1 MSSKILMP
9 ALSPTMTEGV
19 INQWLVK
26 VGDVVKAGDIIA
38 EIETDKATME
48 VEAVDEG
55 KITHLLEDTVNK
67 QIPVNSVIAIIDGDN
82 NETIENKK
90 KIESTSENIKDKEIE
105 KPKQILVSKIFQNN
119 NSQNSDSRL
128 KASPL
133 VKKIAKENNLDLS
146 KFNGTGPDGRIIKRD
161 LENNNIAE
169 EIPNALLEGDIS
181 IPIEGDIS
189 IPSTMRKVIAKRT
202 LEAKQQIPH
211 FYLTVESNVDKLINL
226 RKKINENN
234 SIKVSFN
241 DLIVK
246 AISLAMKKNPNTN
259 VYWQN
264 DKIYKLNDIDV
275 SVAVAIDEGLI
286 TPIIKNAD
294 SKGLNI
300 ISSEIRELAKLAK
313 TNSLTPEQ
321 YTGGSITV
329 SNLGMFGISEFAAI
343 ISPPQSSI
351 LAIGKIIKKP
361 VVVDDEVVVGNTLKS
376 TLSADHRVLDGAV
389 AGKLLKDF
397 NDIIEDPF
405 EIWINSSDMEI
416 L

>member
-1 MSSKILMP
+1 MP
-9 ALSPTMTEGV
+9 ALSPTMTEGI

-26 VGDVVKAGDIIA
+26 VGDIVKAGDIIA

-67 QIPVNSVIAIIDGDN
+67 QIPVNSVIAIIDGDES
-82 NETIENKK
+82 ETIENKK
-90 KIESTSENIKDKEIE
+90 KVENTIEENKDEEIE
-105 KPKQILVSKIFQNN
+105 KPHESLDLKISQNN
-119 NSQNSDSRL
+119 NSQNSDDRL

-146 KFNGTGPDGRIIKRD
+146 KFNGTGPEGRIIKRD
-161 LENNNIAE
+161 IDSNNITDE
-169 EIPNALLEGDIS
+169 VTSTPLD
-181 IPIEGDIS
+181 GDIS

-226 RKKINENN
+226 RKRINDNN
-234 SIKVSFN
+234 SVKVSFN

-246 AISLAMKKNPNTN
+246 AIGLAMKKNPNTN

-275 SVAVAIDEGLI
+275 SVAVAIEEGLI

-294 SKGLNI
+294 TKGLNM
-300 ISSEIRELAKLAK
+300 ISNEIRELAKLAK

-351 LAIGKIIKKP
+351 LAVGKIIKKP
-361 VVVDDEVVVGNTLKS
+361 IVVDDEVVVGSTLKS

-405 EIWINSSDMEI
+405 EIWIKSSDMEVI
-416 L
+416 

>member
-19 INQWLVK
+19 INKWLVK
-26 VGDVVKAGDIIA
+26 VGDNVKAGDIIA

-55 KITHLLEDTVNK
+55 KITHLLDENAGSQVS
-67 QIPVNSVIAIIDGDN
+67 VNSVIAIIDGDE
-82 NETIENKK
+82 NESIQNLIIEKEKPKEENKK
-90 KIESTSENIKDKEIE
+90 IKEDLNLDKNI
-105 KPKQILVSKIFQNN
+105 QVH
-119 NSQNSDSRL
+119 QNSIHVKSDDRI

-133 VKKIAKENNLDLS
+133 VKKISKEKNIDLTTI
-146 KFNGTGPDGRIIKRD
+146 NGSGPGGRIIKRD
-161 LENNNIAE
+161 LESHENVKASNTNINFKHE
-169 EIPNALLEGDIS
+169 V
-181 IPIEGDIS
+181 IE
-189 IPSTMRKVIAKRT
+189 PSTMRKVIAKRT

-211 FYLTVESNVDKLINL
+211 FYLTIESNVGKLIEL

-234 SIKVSFN
+234 SVKVSFN

-246 AISLAMKKNPNTN
+246 ALAMAMKKNPNTN
-259 VYWQN
+259 VYWQDN
-264 DKIYKLNDIDV
+264 QIFKLNDIDV

-286 TPIIKNAD
+286 TPIVKKVN
-294 SKGLNI
+294 SKGLNE
-300 ISSEIRELAKLAK
+300 ISKEIKELAKLAK
-313 TNSLTPEQ
+313 TNSLKPEQ

-343 ISPPQSSI
+343 ISPPQASI
-351 LAIGKIIKKP
+351 LAVGKIIQKP
-361 VVVDDEVVVGNTLKS
+361 VVVNESIEIGHTLKS

-405 EIWINSSDMEI
+405 QIWMQSNDMEI
-416 L
+416 I

>member
-19 INQWLVK
+19 INKWLVK
-26 VGDVVKAGDIIA
+26 VGDIVKAGDIIA

-55 KITHLLEDTVNK
+55 KITHLLDENPGSQV
-67 QIPVNSVIAIIDGDN
+67 PVNSVIAIIDGDE
-82 NETIENKK
+82 NESIQNLIIEKEKPKEENKK
-90 KIESTSENIKDKEIE
+90 IKEDLNLDKNI
-105 KPKQILVSKIFQNN
+105 QVH
-119 NSQNSDSRL
+119 QNSIHVKSDDRI
-128 KASPL
+128 KASPFA
-133 VKKIAKENNLDLS
+133 KKISKEQNIDLTTI
-146 KFNGTGPDGRIIKRD
+146 NGSGPGGRIIKRD
-161 LENNNIAE
+161 LESYENVKVSKT
-169 EIPNALLEGDIS
+169 DINFKHEV
-181 IPIEGDIS
+181 IK
-189 IPSTMRKVIAKRT
+189 PSTMRKVIAKRT

-211 FYLTVESNVDKLINL
+211 FYLTIESDVGKLIEL

-234 SIKVSFN
+234 SVKVSFN

-246 AISLAMKKNPNTN
+246 ALAMAMKKNPNTN
-259 VYWQN
+259 VYWQDN
-264 DKIYKLNDIDV
+264 QIYKLNDIDV

-286 TPIIKNAD
+286 TPIVKKVN
-294 SKGLNI
+294 SKGLNE
-300 ISSEIRELAKLAK
+300 ISKEIKDLAKLAK
-313 TNSLTPEQ
+313 TNSLKPEQ

-343 ISPPQSSI
+343 ISPPQASI
-351 LAIGKIIKKP
+351 LAVGKIIQKP
-361 VVVDDEVVVGNTLKS
+361 VVVNESIEIGHTLKS

-405 EIWINSSDMEI
+405 QIWMQSNDMEI
-416 L
+416 I

>member
-9 ALSPTMTEGV
+9 ALSPTMTEGI
-19 INQWLVK
+19 INQWLVR
-26 VGDVVKAGDIIA
+26 VGDNVKAGDIIA

-55 KITHLLEDTVNK
+55 KITHLLEDNANK
-67 QIPVNSVIAIIDGDN
+67 LIPVNSVIAIIDGDD
-82 NETIENKK
+82 NEIIENKNNKVK
-90 KIESTSENIKDKEIE
+90 KFDEDKKTSAIEESNK
-105 KPKQILVSKIFQNN
+105 ILNTNVIQNN
-119 NSQNSDSRL
+119 KPQNSDDRL
-128 KASPL
+128 RASPF

-146 KFNGTGPDGRIIKRD
+146 KFNGTGPEGRIIKRD
-161 LENNNIAE
+161 IDSNNVINTDSNNKIDGEA
-169 EIPNALLEGDIS
+169 
-181 IPIEGDIS
+181 S
-189 IPSTMRKVIAKRT
+189 IPSTMRRVIAKRT

-234 SIKVSFN
+234 SVKVSFN

-246 AISLAMKKNPNTN
+246 AIGLAMKKNPNTN
-259 VYWQN
+259 VYWQD
-264 DKIYKLNDIDV
+264 DKIYHLNNIDV

-286 TPIIKNAD
+286 TPIIKKAD
-294 SKGLNI
+294 TKGINT
-300 ISSEIRELAKLAK
+300 ISNEIKYLAKLAK
-313 TNSLTPEQ
+313 NNSLTPEQ

-343 ISPPQSSI
+343 ISPPQASI
-351 LAIGKIIKKP
+351 LAVGRIIKKP
-361 VVVDDEVVVGNTLKS
+361 IVVEDEVVVGNALKS

-405 EIWINSSDMEI
+405 EIWMKSNDMEVI
-416 L
+416 

>member
-19 INQWLVK
+19 INKWLVK
-26 VGDVVKAGDIIA
+26 VGDNVKAGDIIA

-55 KITHLLEDTVNK
+55 KITHLLDENAGSQV
-67 QIPVNSVIAIIDGDN
+67 PVNSVIAIIDGDE
-82 NETIENKK
+82 NESIQNLIIEKEKPKEENKK
-90 KIESTSENIKDKEIE
+90 IKEDLNLDKNI
-105 KPKQILVSKIFQNN
+105 QVN
-119 NSQNSDSRL
+119 QNSIHVKSDDRI
-128 KASPL
+128 KASPFA
-133 VKKIAKENNLDLS
+133 KKISKEQNIDLTVI
-146 KFNGTGPDGRIIKRD
+146 NGSGPGGRIIKRD
-161 LENNNIAE
+161 LESHENVKASNT
-169 EIPNALLEGDIS
+169 DINFKHEV
-181 IPIEGDIS
+181 IK
-189 IPSTMRKVIAKRT
+189 PSTMRKVIAKRT

-211 FYLTVESNVDKLINL
+211 FYLTIESNVGKLIEL

-234 SIKVSFN
+234 SVKVSFN

-246 AISLAMKKNPNTN
+246 ALAMAMKKNPNTN
-259 VYWQN
+259 VYWQDN
-264 DKIYKLNDIDV
+264 QIFKLNDIDV

-286 TPIIKNAD
+286 TPIVKKVN
-294 SKGLNI
+294 SKGLNE
-300 ISSEIRELAKLAK
+300 ISREIKELAKLAK
-313 TNSLTPEQ
+313 TNSLKPEQ

-343 ISPPQSSI
+343 ISPPQASI
-351 LAIGKIIKKP
+351 LAVGKIIQKP
-361 VVVDDEVVVGNTLKS
+361 VVVNESIEIGHTLKS

-405 EIWINSSDMEI
+405 QIWMQSNDMEI
-416 L
+416 I

>member
-19 INQWLVK
+19 INKWLVK
-26 VGDVVKAGDIIA
+26 VGDIVKAGDIIA

-55 KITHLLEDTVNK
+55 KITHLLDENAGSQV
-67 QIPVNSVIAIIDGDN
+67 PVNSVIAIIDGDE
-82 NETIENKK
+82 NESIQNLIIEKEKPKEENKK
-90 KIESTSENIKDKEIE
+90 IKEDLNLDKNI
-105 KPKQILVSKIFQNN
+105 QVN
-119 NSQNSDSRL
+119 QNSNHVKSDDRIY
-128 KASPL
+128 ASPL
-133 VKKIAKENNLDLS
+133 VKKISKEKNIDLTTI
-146 KFNGTGPDGRIIKRD
+146 NGSGPGGRIIKRD
-161 LENNNIAE
+161 LESHENVKASNTNINFKHE
-169 EIPNALLEGDIS
+169 V
-181 IPIEGDIS
+181 IE
-189 IPSTMRKVIAKRT
+189 PSTMRKVIAKRT

-211 FYLTVESNVDKLINL
+211 FYLTIESNVGKLIEL

-234 SIKVSFN
+234 SVKVSFN

-246 AISLAMKKNPNTN
+246 ALAMAMKKNPNTN
-259 VYWQN
+259 VYWQDN
-264 DKIYKLNDIDV
+264 QIYKLNDIDV

-286 TPIIKNAD
+286 TPIVKKVN
-294 SKGLNI
+294 SKGLNE
-300 ISSEIRELAKLAK
+300 ISKEIKDLAKLAK
-313 TNSLTPEQ
+313 TNSLKPEQ

-343 ISPPQSSI
+343 ISPPQASI
-351 LAIGKIIKKP
+351 LAVGKIIQKP
-361 VVVDDEVVVGNTLKS
+361 VVVNESIEIGHTLKS

-405 EIWINSSDMEI
+405 QIWMQSNDMEI
-416 L
+416 I

>member
-9 ALSPTMTEGV
+9 ALSPTMTEGI

-26 VGDVVKAGDIIA
+26 VGDTVKAGDIIA

-55 KITHLLEDTVNK
+55 KITHLLEDTANK
-67 QIPVNSVIAIIDGDN
+67 QIPVNSVIAIIDGDDS
-82 NETIENKK
+82 EKIENKI
-90 KIESTSENIKDKEIE
+90 KIDSNSKDTNDIEIQ
-105 KPKQILVSKIFQNN
+105 KTKQILDSKISQNN
-119 NSQNSDSRL
+119 NFQNSDDRL

-161 LENNNIAE
+161 IDSNNIAE
-169 EIPNALLEGDIS
+169 EIPNTSLNGDIT
-181 IPIEGDIS
+181 

-211 FYLTVESNVDKLINL
+211 FYLTVESNVDKLISL
-226 RKKINENN
+226 RSKINENN
-234 SIKVSFN
+234 LVKVSFN

-246 AISLAMKKNPNTN
+246 AIGLAMKKNPNTN

-264 DKIYKLNDIDV
+264 EKIYQLNDIDV

-361 VVVDDEVVVGNTLKS
+361 IVVDDEVVVGNTLKS

-405 EIWINSSDMEI
+405 EIWMKSSDMEI

>member
-9 ALSPTMTEGV
+9 ALSPTMTEGI

-26 VGDVVKAGDIIA
+26 VGDNVKAGDIIA

-55 KITHLLEDTVNK
+55 KITHLLEDTANK
-67 QIPVNSVIAIIDGDN
+67 QIPVNSVIAIIDGGDS
-82 NETIENKK
+82 ETIENKI
-90 KIESTSENIKDKEIE
+90 KIDRNSVDVNDIEIQ
-105 KPKQILVSKIFQNN
+105 KPKQILDSKISQNN
-119 NSQNSDSRL
+119 SSQNSDDRL

-161 LENNNIAE
+161 IDSNNIAE
-169 EIPNALLEGDIS
+169 EIPNTSLKGDIT
-181 IPIEGDIS
+181 

-211 FYLTVESNVDKLINL
+211 FYLTVESNVDKLIGL
-226 RKKINENN
+226 RSKINEKNLE
-234 SIKVSFN
+234 KVSFN

-246 AISLAMKKNPNTN
+246 AIGLAMQKNPNTN

-264 DKIYKLNDIDV
+264 EKIYQLNDIDV

-300 ISSEIRELAKLAK
+300 ISGEIRDLAKLAK
-313 TNSLTPEQ
+313 TNSLKPEQ

-351 LAIGKIIKKP
+351 LAVGKIIKKP
-361 VVVDDEVVVGNTLKS
+361 IVVDDEVVVGNTLKS

-405 EIWINSSDMEI
+405 EIWMKSSDMEI

>member
-9 ALSPTMTEGV
+9 ALSPTMTEGI

-26 VGDVVKAGDIIA
+26 VGDNVKAGDIIA

-55 KITHLLEDTVNK
+55 KITHLLKDTANK
-67 QIPVNSVIAIIDGDN
+67 QISVNSVIAIIDGDD
-82 NETIENKK
+82 NEV
-90 KIESTSENIKDKEIE
+90 IESENNLKKFDEEKKTSIINEPNKLPNTNIIH
-105 KPKQILVSKIFQNN
+105 NN
-119 NSQNSDSRL
+119 KVKNLDDRL
-128 KASPL
+128 RASPF

-146 KFNGTGPDGRIIKRD
+146 KFNGTGPEGRIVKRD
-161 LENNNIAE
+161 IDSNNVVHENLNTKIGGE
-169 EIPNALLEGDIS
+169 V
-181 IPIEGDIS
+181 S

-211 FYLTVESNVDKLINL
+211 FYLTIESNVDKLINL

-246 AISLAMKKNPNTN
+246 AIGLAMKKNPNTN
-259 VYWQN
+259 VYWQDN
-264 DKIYKLNDIDV
+264 KIYHLNDIDV

-286 TPIIKNAD
+286 TPIITKVDTKGINA
-294 SKGLNI
+294 
-300 ISSEIRELAKLAK
+300 ISNEIRDLAKLAK
-313 TNSLTPEQ
+313 LNSLTSEQ

-351 LAIGKIIKKP
+351 LAVGKIIKKP
-361 VVVDDEVVVGNTLKS
+361 IVVEDEVVVGSTLKS

-405 EIWINSSDMEI
+405 EIWMKSNDMEVI
-416 L
+416 

>member
-19 INQWLVK
+19 INKWLVK
-26 VGDVVKAGDIIA
+26 VGDNVKAGDIIA

-55 KITHLLEDTVNK
+55 KITHLLDEKAGSQV
-67 QIPVNSVIAIIDGDN
+67 PVNSVIAIIDGDE
-82 NETIENKK
+82 NESIQNLIIEKEKPKEENKK
-90 KIESTSENIKDKEIE
+90 IKEDLNLHKNI
-105 KPKQILVSKIFQNN
+105 QVN
-119 NSQNSDSRL
+119 QNSINVKSDDRI
-128 KASPL
+128 KASPFA
-133 VKKIAKENNLDLS
+133 KKISKEQNIDLTTI
-146 KFNGTGPDGRIIKRD
+146 NGSGPGGRIIKRD
-161 LENNNIAE
+161 LETHENVKASNT
-169 EIPNALLEGDIS
+169 DINFKHEV
-181 IPIEGDIS
+181 IK
-189 IPSTMRKVIAKRT
+189 PSTMRKVIAKRT

-211 FYLTVESNVDKLINL
+211 FYLTIESDVGKLIEL

-234 SIKVSFN
+234 SVKVSFN

-246 AISLAMKKNPNTN
+246 ALAMAMKKNPNTN
-259 VYWQN
+259 VYWQDN
-264 DKIYKLNDIDV
+264 QIYKLNDIDV

-286 TPIIKNAD
+286 TPIVKKVN
-294 SKGLNI
+294 SKGLNE
-300 ISSEIRELAKLAK
+300 ISKEIKDLAKLAK
-313 TNSLTPEQ
+313 TNSLKPEQ

-343 ISPPQSSI
+343 ISPPQASI
-351 LAIGKIIKKP
+351 LAVGKIIQKP
-361 VVVDDEVVVGNTLKS
+361 VVVNESIEIGHTLKS

-405 EIWINSSDMEI
+405 QIWMQSNDMEI
-416 L
+416 I

>member
-19 INQWLVK
+19 INKWLVK
-26 VGDVVKAGDIIA
+26 VGDNVKAGDIIA

-55 KITHLLEDTVNK
+55 KITHLLDENAGSQV
-67 QIPVNSVIAIIDGDN
+67 PVNSVIAIIDGDE
-82 NETIENKK
+82 NESIQNLIIEKEKPKEENKK
-90 KIESTSENIKDKEIE
+90 IKEDLNLDKNI
-105 KPKQILVSKIFQNN
+105 QVN
-119 NSQNSDSRL
+119 QNSIHVKSDDRI

-133 VKKIAKENNLDLS
+133 VKKISKEKNIDLTTI
-146 KFNGTGPDGRIIKRD
+146 NGSGPDGRIIKRD
-161 LENNNIAE
+161 LESHENVKASNT
-169 EIPNALLEGDIS
+169 DINFKHEV
-181 IPIEGDIS
+181 IK
-189 IPSTMRKVIAKRT
+189 PSTMRKVIAKRT

-211 FYLTVESNVDKLINL
+211 FYLTIESNVGKLIEL

-234 SIKVSFN
+234 SVKVSFN

-246 AISLAMKKNPNTN
+246 ALAMAMKKNPNTN
-259 VYWQN
+259 VYWQDN
-264 DKIYKLNDIDV
+264 QIYKLNDIDV

-286 TPIIKNAD
+286 TPIVKKVN
-294 SKGLNI
+294 SKGLNE
-300 ISSEIRELAKLAK
+300 ISKEIKELAKLAK
-313 TNSLTPEQ
+313 TNSLKPEQ

-343 ISPPQSSI
+343 ISPPQASI
-351 LAIGKIIKKP
+351 LAVGKIIQKP
-361 VVVDDEVVVGNTLKS
+361 VVVNESIEIGHTLKS

-405 EIWINSSDMEI
+405 QIWMQSNDMEI
-416 L
+416 I

>member
-1 MSSKILMP
+1 MP

-19 INQWLVK
+19 INKWLVK
-26 VGDVVKAGDIIA
+26 VGDNVKAGDIIA

-55 KITHLLEDTVNK
+55 KITHLLEEKAGSQV
-67 QIPVNSVIAIIDGDN
+67 PVNSVIAIIDGDE
-82 NETIENKK
+82 NESIQNLIIEKEKPKEENKK
-90 KIESTSENIKDKEIE
+90 IKEDLNLDKNI
-105 KPKQILVSKIFQNN
+105 QVN
-119 NSQNSDSRL
+119 QNSIHVKSDGRI

-133 VKKIAKENNLDLS
+133 VKKISKEKNIDLTTI
-146 KFNGTGPDGRIIKRD
+146 NGSGPGGRIIKRD
-161 LENNNIAE
+161 LESHENVKASNT
-169 EIPNALLEGDIS
+169 DINFKHEV
-181 IPIEGDIS
+181 IK
-189 IPSTMRKVIAKRT
+189 PSTMRKVIAKRT

-211 FYLTVESNVDKLINL
+211 FYLTIESNVGKLIEL

-246 AISLAMKKNPNTN
+246 ALAMAMKKNPNTN
-259 VYWQN
+259 VYWQDN
-264 DKIYKLNDIDV
+264 QIYKLNDIDV

-286 TPIIKNAD
+286 TPIVKKVN
-294 SKGLNI
+294 SKGLNE
-300 ISSEIRELAKLAK
+300 ISREIKELAKLAK
-313 TNSLTPEQ
+313 TNSLKPEQ

-343 ISPPQSSI
+343 ISPPQASI
-351 LAIGKIIKKP
+351 LAVGKIIQKP
-361 VVVDDEVVVGNTLKS
+361 VVVNESIEIGHTLKS

-405 EIWINSSDMEI
+405 QIWMQSNDMEI
-416 L
+416 I

>member
-1 MSSKILMP
+1 MP
-9 ALSPTMTEGV
+9 ALSPTMTEGI

-67 QIPVNSVIAIIDGDN
+67 QIPVNSVIAIIDGDES
-82 NETIENKK
+82 ETIANKKKVENTIKENKK
-90 KIESTSENIKDKEIE
+90 KEIE
-105 KPKQILVSKIFQNN
+105 KPHESLDLKNSQNN
-119 NSQNSDSRL
+119 NSQNSDNRL

-146 KFNGTGPDGRIIKRD
+146 KFNGTGPEGRIIKRD
-161 LENNNIAE
+161 IDSNNIADE
-169 EIPNALLEGDIS
+169 VISTPLDGDIS
-181 IPIEGDIS
+181 M
-189 IPSTMRKVIAKRT
+189 PSTMRKVIAKRT

-226 RKKINENN
+226 RKKINDNN
-234 SIKVSFN
+234 LVKVSFN

-246 AISLAMKKNPNTN
+246 AIGLAMKKNPNTN

-275 SVAVAIDEGLI
+275 SVAVAIEEGLI

-300 ISSEIRELAKLAK
+300 ISNEIRELAKLAK

-351 LAIGKIIKKP
+351 LAVGKIIKKP
-361 VVVDDEVVVGNTLKS
+361 VVVDNEITIGNTLKS

-389 AGKLLKDF
+389 AGKLLRDF

-405 EIWINSSDMEI
+405 EIWIKSSDMEVI
-416 L
+416 

>member
-1 MSSKILMP
+1 MP
-9 ALSPTMTEGV
+9 ALSPTMTDGI

-26 VGDVVKAGDIIA
+26 VGDTVKAGDIIA

-55 KITHLLEDTVNK
+55 KITHILEDTANK
-67 QIPVNSVIAIIDGDN
+67 QIPVNSVIAIIDGD
-82 NETIENKK
+82 ESESIENKK
-90 KIESTSENIKDKEIE
+90 KIENTSEDKKDEEIE
-105 KPKQILVSKIFQNN
+105 KPKQFLDAKISQNSK
-119 NSQNSDSRL
+119 SQNSDDRL

-133 VKKIAKENNLDLS
+133 VKKIAKEKNLDLS

-161 LENNNIAE
+161 IDSNNIAE
-169 EIPNALLEGDIS
+169 EIPTTAFDGDV
-181 IPIEGDIS
+181 S

-300 ISSEIRELAKLAK
+300 ISGEIRELAKLAK

-351 LAIGKIIKKP
+351 LAVGKIIKKP
-361 VVVDDEVVVGNTLKS
+361 IVVNDEIIVGNTLKS

-397 NDIIEDPF
+397 NDMIEDPF
-405 EIWINSSDMEI
+405 EIWIKSSDMEI

>member
-1 MSSKILMP
+1 MP
-9 ALSPTMTEGV
+9 ALSPTMTEGI

-26 VGDVVKAGDIIA
+26 VGDNVKAGDIIA
-38 EIETDKATME
+38 EIETDKAIME

-55 KITHLLEDTVNK
+55 KITHLLEDTANK
-67 QIPVNSVIAIIDGDN
+67 QIPVNSVIAIIDGDDS
-82 NETIENKK
+82 EIIENKI
-90 KIESTSENIKDKEIE
+90 KIDSNSKDINDIKIQKT
-105 KPKQILVSKIFQNN
+105 KQILDSKISQNN
-119 NSQNSDSRL
+119 NPLNSDNRL

-161 LENNNIAE
+161 IDSNNIAE
-169 EIPNALLEGDIS
+169 EIPNTSLKGDIT
-181 IPIEGDIS
+181 

-202 LEAKQQIPH
+202 LEAKQKIPH
-211 FYLTVESNVDKLINL
+211 FYLTVESNVDKLISL
-226 RKKINENN
+226 RSKINENN
-234 SIKVSFN
+234 LVKVSFN

-246 AISLAMKKNPNTN
+246 AIGLAMKKNPNTN

-264 DKIYKLNDIDV
+264 EKIYQLNDIDV

-361 VVVDDEVVVGNTLKS
+361 IVVDDEVVVGNTLKS

-405 EIWINSSDMEI
+405 EIWMKSSDMEI

>member
-19 INQWLVK
+19 INKWLVK
-26 VGDVVKAGDIIA
+26 VGDNVKAGDIIA

-55 KITHLLEDTVNK
+55 KITHLLDENAGSQV
-67 QIPVNSVIAIIDGDN
+67 PVNSVIAIIDGDE
-82 NETIENKK
+82 NESIQNLIIEKEKPKEENKK
-90 KIESTSENIKDKEIE
+90 IKEDLNLDKNI
-105 KPKQILVSKIFQNN
+105 QVH
-119 NSQNSDSRL
+119 QNSIHVKSDDRI
-128 KASPL
+128 KASPFA
-133 VKKIAKENNLDLS
+133 KKISKEQNIDLTVI
-146 KFNGTGPDGRIIKRD
+146 NGSGPGGRIIKRD
-161 LENNNIAE
+161 LESHENVKVSNT
-169 EIPNALLEGDIS
+169 EINFKHEVIK
-181 IPIEGDIS
+181 
-189 IPSTMRKVIAKRT
+189 PSTMRKVIAKRT

-211 FYLTVESNVDKLINL
+211 FYLTIESDVGKLIEL

-234 SIKVSFN
+234 SVKVSFN

-246 AISLAMKKNPNTN
+246 ALAMAMKKNPNTN
-259 VYWQN
+259 VYWQDN
-264 DKIYKLNDIDV
+264 QIFKLNDIDV

-286 TPIIKNAD
+286 TPIVKKVN
-294 SKGLNI
+294 SKGLNE
-300 ISSEIRELAKLAK
+300 ISMEIKELAKLAK
-313 TNSLTPEQ
+313 TNSLKPEQ

-343 ISPPQSSI
+343 ISPPQASI
-351 LAIGKIIKKP
+351 LAVGKIIQKP
-361 VVVDDEVVVGNTLKS
+361 VVVNESIEIGHTLKS

-405 EIWINSSDMEI
+405 QIWMQSNDMEI
-416 L
+416 I

>member
-9 ALSPTMTEGV
+9 ALSPTMTEGI

-26 VGDVVKAGDIIA
+26 VGDTVKAGDIIA

-55 KITHLLEDTVNK
+55 KITHLLEDTANK
-67 QIPVNSVIAIIDGDN
+67 QIPVNSVIAIIDGDDS
-82 NETIENKK
+82 EIIENKI
-90 KIESTSENIKDKEIE
+90 KIDNNSKDTNDIEIQ
-105 KPKQILVSKIFQNN
+105 KTKQILDSKISQNN
-119 NSQNSDSRL
+119 NSKNSDDRL

-161 LENNNIAE
+161 IDSNNIAE
-169 EIPNALLEGDIS
+169 EIPNTSLNGDIT
-181 IPIEGDIS
+181 

-202 LEAKQQIPH
+202 LEAKQKIPH
-211 FYLTVESNVDKLINL
+211 FYLTIESNVDKLISL
-226 RKKINENN
+226 RSKINENN
-234 SIKVSFN
+234 LVKVSFN

-246 AISLAMKKNPNTN
+246 AIGLAMKKNPNTN

-264 DKIYKLNDIDV
+264 EKIYQLNDIDV

-300 ISSEIRELAKLAK
+300 ISSEIKELAKLAK

-361 VVVDDEVVVGNTLKS
+361 IVVDDEVVVGNTLKS

-405 EIWINSSDMEI
+405 EIWMKSSDMEI

>member
-19 INQWLVK
+19 INKWLVK
-26 VGDVVKAGDIIA
+26 VGDIVKAGDIIA

-55 KITHLLEDTVNK
+55 KITHLLDEKTGSQV
-67 QIPVNSVIAIIDGDN
+67 PVNSVIAIIDGDE
-82 NETIENKK
+82 NESITNSIIEKEKPKEENKK
-90 KIESTSENIKDKEIE
+90 NKKDLNLNENI
-105 KPKQILVSKIFQNN
+105 PVN
-119 NSQNSDSRL
+119 QNSPNDKSEDRI

-133 VKKIAKENNLDLS
+133 VKKISKEQNIDLANI
-146 KFNGTGPDGRIIKRD
+146 NGSGPSGRIIKRD
-161 LENNNIAE
+161 LDSNENTKASTPDNK
-169 EIPNALLEGDIS
+169 ALHEVIK
-181 IPIEGDIS
+181 
-189 IPSTMRKVIAKRT
+189 PSTMRKVIAKRT

-211 FYLTVESNVDKLINL
+211 FYLTIESDVRKLIEL

-234 SIKVSFN
+234 SIKISFN

-246 AISLAMKKNPNTN
+246 ALGMAMKKNPNTN
-259 VYWQN
+259 VYWQDN
-264 DKIYKLNDIDV
+264 QIYKLNDIDV

-286 TPIIKNAD
+286 TPIVKKVN
-294 SKGLNI
+294 SKGLNE
-300 ISSEIRELAKLAK
+300 ISSEIKELAKLAK
-313 TNSLTPEQ
+313 TNSLKPEQ
-321 YTGGSITV
+321 YNGGSITV

-343 ISPPQSSI
+343 ISPPQASI
-351 LAIGKIIKKP
+351 LAVGKIIKKP
-361 VVVDDEVVVGNTLKS
+361 IVVNDSIEIGHTLKS

-405 EIWINSSDMEI
+405 QIWMKSNDMEI
-416 L
+416 I

>member
-1 MSSKILMP
+1 MP
-9 ALSPTMTEGV
+9 ALSPTMTDGI

-26 VGDVVKAGDIIA
+26 VGDIVKAGDIIA

-55 KITHLLEDTVNK
+55 KITHILEDTTNK
-67 QIPVNSVIAIIDGDN
+67 QIPVNSVIAIIDGD
-82 NETIENKK
+82 ESESIENNK
-90 KIESTSENIKDKEIE
+90 KIENTSEDKKDEEIK
-105 KPKQILVSKIFQNN
+105 KPKQFLDAKISQNSK
-119 NSQNSDSRL
+119 SQNSDDRL

-161 LENNNIAE
+161 IDSNNIVE
-169 EIPNALLEGDIS
+169 EVQNTPFD
-181 IPIEGDIS
+181 GDIS

-300 ISSEIRELAKLAK
+300 ISGEIRELAKLAK

-351 LAIGKIIKKP
+351 LAVGKIIKKP
-361 VVVDDEVVVGNTLKS
+361 IVVDDEVIVGNTLKS

-405 EIWINSSDMEI
+405 EIWIKSSDMEI

>member
-19 INQWLVK
+19 INKWLVK
-26 VGDVVKAGDIIA
+26 VGDNVKAGDIIA

-55 KITHLLEDTVNK
+55 KITHLLDENAGSQV
-67 QIPVNSVIAIIDGDN
+67 PVNSVIAIIDGDE
-82 NETIENKK
+82 NESIQNLIIEKEKPKEENKK
-90 KIESTSENIKDKEIE
+90 IKEDLNLDKNI
-105 KPKQILVSKIFQNN
+105 QVH
-119 NSQNSDSRL
+119 QNSIHVKSDDRI

-133 VKKIAKENNLDLS
+133 VKKISKEKNIDLTTI
-146 KFNGTGPDGRIIKRD
+146 NGSGPGGRIIKRD
-161 LENNNIAE
+161 LESHENVKASNT
-169 EIPNALLEGDIS
+169 DINFKHEV
-181 IPIEGDIS
+181 IK
-189 IPSTMRKVIAKRT
+189 PSTMRKVIAKRT

-211 FYLTVESNVDKLINL
+211 FYLTIESDVGKLIEL

-234 SIKVSFN
+234 SVKVSFN

-246 AISLAMKKNPNTN
+246 ALAMAMKKNPNTN
-259 VYWQN
+259 VYWQDN
-264 DKIYKLNDIDV
+264 QIFKLNDIDV

-286 TPIIKNAD
+286 TPIVKKVN
-294 SKGLNI
+294 SKGLNE
-300 ISSEIRELAKLAK
+300 ISKEIKELAKLAK
-313 TNSLTPEQ
+313 TNSLKPEQ

-343 ISPPQSSI
+343 ISPPQASI
-351 LAIGKIIKKP
+351 LAVGKIIQKP
-361 VVVDDEVVVGNTLKS
+361 VVVNESIEIGHTLKS

-405 EIWINSSDMEI
+405 QIWMQSNDMEI
-416 L
+416 I

>member
-9 ALSPTMTEGV
+9 ALSPTMTEGI
-19 INQWLVK
+19 INQWLVR
-26 VGDVVKAGDIIA
+26 VGDNVKAGDIIA

-55 KITHLLEDTVNK
+55 KITHLLEDNANK
-67 QIPVNSVIAIIDGDN
+67 LIPVNSVIAIIDGDD
-82 NETIENKK
+82 NEIIENKNNKVK
-90 KIESTSENIKDKEIE
+90 KLDEDKKTYVIKESNK
-105 KPKQILVSKIFQNN
+105 ILNTNVIQNN
-119 NSQNSDSRL
+119 KPQNSDDRL
-128 KASPL
+128 RASPF

-146 KFNGTGPDGRIIKRD
+146 KFNGTGPEGRIIKRD
-161 LENNNIAE
+161 IDSNNVINTDSNNKIDGEA
-169 EIPNALLEGDIS
+169 
-181 IPIEGDIS
+181 S
-189 IPSTMRKVIAKRT
+189 IPSTMRRVIAKRT

-234 SIKVSFN
+234 SVKVSFN

-246 AISLAMKKNPNTN
+246 AIGLAMKKNPNTN
-259 VYWQN
+259 VYWQD
-264 DKIYKLNDIDV
+264 DKIYHLNDIDV

-286 TPIIKNAD
+286 TPIIKKAD
-294 SKGLNI
+294 TKGINT
-300 ISSEIRELAKLAK
+300 ISNEIKYLAKLAK
-313 TNSLTPEQ
+313 NNSLTPEQ

-343 ISPPQSSI
+343 ISPPQASI
-351 LAIGKIIKKP
+351 LAVGRIIKKP
-361 VVVDDEVVVGNTLKS
+361 IVVEDEIVVGNALKS

-405 EIWINSSDMEI
+405 EIWMKSNDMEVI
-416 L
+416 

>member
-9 ALSPTMTEGV
+9 ALSPTMTEGI

-26 VGDVVKAGDIIA
+26 VGDTVKAGDIIA

-55 KITHLLEDTVNK
+55 KITHLLEDTANK
-67 QIPVNSVIAIIDGDN
+67 QIPVNSVIAIIDGDDS
-82 NETIENKK
+82 EIIENKI
-90 KIESTSENIKDKEIE
+90 KIDSNSKDTNDIKIQKT
-105 KPKQILVSKIFQNN
+105 KQILDSKISQNN
-119 NSQNSDSRL
+119 NSKNSDDRL

-133 VKKIAKENNLDLS
+133 VKKIAIENNLDLS
-146 KFNGTGPDGRIIKRD
+146 KFKGTGPDGRIIKRD
-161 LENNNIAE
+161 IDSNNIAE
-169 EIPNALLEGDIS
+169 EIPNTSLKGDIT
-181 IPIEGDIS
+181 

-202 LEAKQQIPH
+202 LEAKQKIPH
-211 FYLTVESNVDKLINL
+211 FYLTVESNVDKLISL
-226 RKKINENN
+226 RSKINENN
-234 SIKVSFN
+234 LVKVSFN

-246 AISLAMKKNPNTN
+246 AIGLAMKKNPNTN

-264 DKIYKLNDIDV
+264 EKIYQLNDIDV

-300 ISSEIRELAKLAK
+300 ISSEIKELAKLAK

-361 VVVDDEVVVGNTLKS
+361 IVVDDEVVVGNTLKS

-405 EIWINSSDMEI
+405 EIWMKSSDMEI

>member
-9 ALSPTMTEGV
+9 ALSPTMTDGI

-26 VGDVVKAGDIIA
+26 VGDTVKAGDIIA

-55 KITHLLEDTVNK
+55 KITHILEDTANK
-67 QIPVNSVIAIIDGDN
+67 QIPVNSVIAIIDGD
-82 NETIENKK
+82 ESESIENKK
-90 KIESTSENIKDKEIE
+90 KIENTSEDKKDEEIE
-105 KPKQILVSKIFQNN
+105 KPSQFLDAKI
-119 NSQNSDSRL
+119 SQNSKSENSDDRL

-146 KFNGTGPDGRIIKRD
+146 RFNGTGPDGRIIKRD
-161 LENNNIAE
+161 IDSNNITE
-169 EIPNALLEGDIS
+169 EILNTPFEGS
-181 IPIEGDIS
+181 IS

-300 ISSEIRELAKLAK
+300 ISGEIRELAKLAK

-351 LAIGKIIKKP
+351 LAVGKIIKKP
-361 VVVDDEVVVGNTLKS
+361 IVVDDEVIVGNTLKS

-405 EIWINSSDMEI
+405 EIWIKSSDMEI

>member
-1 MSSKILMP
+1 MP

-55 KITHLLEDTVNK
+55 KITHLLEDTLNK
-67 QIPVNSVIAIIDGDN
+67 QIPVNSIIAIIDGDES
-82 NETIENKK
+82 ETIENKK
-90 KIESTSENIKDKEIE
+90 KNENTIKENKKEEIE
-105 KPKQILVSKIFQNN
+105 KPHESLDLKNSQNY
-119 NSQNSDSRL
+119 NSQNSDNRL

-146 KFNGTGPDGRIIKRD
+146 KFNGTGPEGRIIKRD
-161 LENNNIAE
+161 IDSNNIADE
-169 EIPNALLEGDIS
+169 VTSTPLD
-181 IPIEGDIS
+181 GDIS

-226 RKKINENN
+226 RKKINDNN
-234 SIKVSFN
+234 LVKVSFN

-246 AISLAMKKNPNTN
+246 AIGLAMKKNPNTN

-275 SVAVAIDEGLI
+275 SVAVAIEEGLI

-300 ISSEIRELAKLAK
+300 ISNEIRELAKLAK
-313 TNSLTPEQ
+313 TNSLKPEQ

-351 LAIGKIIKKP
+351 LAVGKIIKKP
-361 VVVDDEVVVGNTLKS
+361 VVVDNEVTIGNTLKS

-389 AGKLLKDF
+389 AGKLLRDF

-405 EIWINSSDMEI
+405 EIWIKSSDMEVI
-416 L
+416 